1 MKVKT
6 GAKESDLRK
15 AIKVELRK
23 KVIATALVKR
33 SDHKRYEGLI
43 TSLGQDYA
51 LGTNKYPD
59 TIDKALTV
67 LNASQNPTW
76 TPSWNQPT
84 TVIQQDWISYR
95 VVKELQMMRLFQ
107 EEEVDW
113 WPPATVTTAA
123 GLVTTRPFAL
133 SCPHRMWELIMKV
146 ILQEEEV

>member
-1 MKVKT
+1 MKDRMKVKT

-67 LNASQNPTW
+67 LNAFQNPTW
-76 TPSWNQPT
+76 TPSRNQPT
-84 TVIQQDWISYR
+84 TVIQQD
-95 VVKELQMMRLFQ
+95 
-107 EEEVDW
+107 
-113 WPPATVTTAA
+113 
-123 GLVTTRPFAL
+123 
-133 SCPHRMWELIMKV
+133 
-146 ILQEEEV
+146 